1 LVAYVNTVFV
11 SIEETSEDGFPS
23 PLVSFF
29 NGQFSKLKE
38 VFYLNRWLVVLGA
51 VLIQIN
57 LGAVYAWSLFNQ
69 PLIDKF
75 GWARE
80 DVVVTFSITIAVF
93 AFATIFAG
101 RLQDQI
107 GPRWVAT
114 IGGLLLGIGLMLS
127 SQATSLLQL
136 YFFYGVIG
144 GIGIGMTYVCPLSAC
159 VKWFPDKRG
168 FISGVAV
175 AGFGQGGLIY
185 KPLIGYLIELSGVSS
200 TFLYLG
206 IIYLLLVI
214 VGAQLLKN
222 PTEEQVLKYQS
233 KQQTSN
239 SEVKTIV
246 DASNQFTPK
255 QMLRTQQFYLLWF
268 MFLFVSVSG
277 LMVISFAVDI
287 FWLGWLKY
295 QS

>member
-1 LVAYVNTVFV
+1 L
-11 SIEETSEDGFPS
+11 
-23 PLVSFF
+23 
-29 NGQFSKLKE
+29 
-38 VFYLNRWLVVLGA
+38 
-51 VLIQIN
+51 
-57 LGAVYAWSLFNQ
+57 
-69 PLIDKF
+69 
-75 GWARE
+75 
-80 DVVVTFSITIAVF
+80 VTFSIT
-93 AFATIFAG
+93 
-101 RLQDQI
+101 
-107 GPRWVAT
+107 
-114 IGGLLLGIGLMLS
+114 
-127 SQATSLLQL
+127 
-136 YFFYGVIG
+136 
-144 GIGIGMTYVCPLSAC
+144 
-159 VKWFPDKRG
+159 
-168 FISGVAV
+168 AV
-175 AGFGQGGLIY
+175 AGFGLGGLIY
-185 KPLIGYLIELSGVSS
+185 KLLIGYLIELSGVSS